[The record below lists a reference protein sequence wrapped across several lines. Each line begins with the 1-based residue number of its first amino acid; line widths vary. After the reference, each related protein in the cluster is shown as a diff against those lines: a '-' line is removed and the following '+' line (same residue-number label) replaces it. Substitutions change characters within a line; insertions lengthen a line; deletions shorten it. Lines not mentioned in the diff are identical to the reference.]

1 MKNITKFTIIIAI
14 VAMCVQTAFAQNKQV
29 RDGLRKIANGKT
41 AEAQAILDD
50 LMNKYPVDP
59 GICYLQASLTSDA
72 NKAIYLYRKILNEFA
87 KSEWTD
93 DAYWRL
99 VQYYAV
105 KGDTASAVKALE
117 QFKTFQPTS
126 EFIAVAS
133 DVVFVSL
140 MYHRNSQGGHS
151 ASPAIE
157 AKEVKHTEP
166 THKDAKP
173 HSKDVE
179 LVSKD
184 KDNSSAT
191 KATASPTH
199 KEDKTKAWG
208 LQAGV
213 YSSIDA
219 AKEVAKKFQDK
230 RLKNQIIEKDV
241 NGKKMFAVIIGK
253 YKTKE
258 SAEAEKQNVSNICN
272 CEIILYTFK

>member
-29 RDGLRKIANGKT
+29 RDGLRKIANGKI
-41 AEAQAILDD
+41 AEAQAVLDD

-72 NKAIYLYRKILNEFA
+72 NKAIFLYRKILNEFA

-126 EFIAVAS
+126 EFISVAS

-140 MYHRNSQGGHS
+140 MYHRNHQDGAT
-151 ASPAIE
+151 ASPSVE
-157 AKEVKHTEP
+157 ARHAENTQ
-166 THKDAKP
+166 KDTKP

-179 LVSKD
+179 LVSKE
-184 KDNSSAT
+184 KAT
-191 KATASPTH
+191 TAKATATATTTASH
-199 KEDKTKAWG
+199 KDEKIKTWG

-213 YSSIDA
+213 YSTIEA

-230 RLKNQIIEKDV
+230 RLRNQIIEKDV
-241 NGKKMFAVIIGK
+241 NGKKMFAVIIGR
-253 YKTKE
+253 YKSKE
-258 SAEAEKQNVSNICN
+258 SAEAEKHNVGNICN

>member
-29 RDGLRKIANGKT
+29 RDGLRKIANGKI

-72 NKAIYLYRKILNEFA
+72 NKAIFLYRKILNEFA

-126 EFIAVAS
+126 EFISVAS

-140 MYHRNSQGGHS
+140 MYHRNPQD
-151 ASPAIE
+151 AAPA
-157 AKEVKHTEP
+157 AEVKHKAP
-166 THKDAKP
+166 PHKEAKSAP
-173 HSKDVE
+173 KSVPEAKVE
-179 LVSKD
+179 LV
-184 KDNSSAT
+184 T
-191 KATASPTH
+191 KNNAPTGTAIAQH
-199 KEDKTKAWG
+199 KEEKIKAFG

-213 YSSIDA
+213 YSTIDA
-219 AKEVAKKFQDK
+219 AKEVAKKFQEK

-241 NGKKMFAVIIGK
+241 NGKKMFAVIIGR
-253 YKTKE
+253 YKSKE
-258 SAEAEKQNVSNICN
+258 SAEAEKHNVSSICN

>member
-29 RDGLRKIANGKT
+29 RDGLRKIANGKI

-72 NKAIYLYRKILNEFA
+72 NKAIFLYRKILNEFA

-126 EFIAVAS
+126 EFISVAS

-140 MYHRNSQGGHS
+140 MYHRNHQDGAS
-151 ASPAIE
+151 ASPAVE
-157 AKEVKHTEP
+157 ARHAEN

-179 LVSKD
+179 LESKE
-184 KDNSSAT
+184 KAT
-191 KATASPTH
+191 TVKTTATATATASH
-199 KEDKTKAWG
+199 KDEKVKAWG

-213 YSSIDA
+213 YSTIEA

-230 RLKNQIIEKDV
+230 RLRNQIIDKDV
-241 NGKKMFAVIIGK
+241 NGKKMFAVIIGR

-258 SAEAEKQNVSNICN
+258 SAEAEKHNVSSICN